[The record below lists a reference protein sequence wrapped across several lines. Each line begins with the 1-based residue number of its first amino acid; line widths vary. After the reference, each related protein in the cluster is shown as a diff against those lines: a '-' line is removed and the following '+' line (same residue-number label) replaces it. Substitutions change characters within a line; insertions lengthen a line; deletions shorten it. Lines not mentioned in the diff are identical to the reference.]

1 MLASLVDPMSFM
13 SSERDH
19 VSEGKVETQLNNSFT
34 HKHTGGGGGGTN
46 TYKHKRIIRYLKKK
60 ARIMLK
66 FYSVFKDLT

>member
-34 HKHTGGGGGGTN
+34 HKHTGGGGSGGGGGMN
-46 TYKHKRIIRYLKKK
+46 TYKHKRIIRYLKKN
-60 ARIMLK
+60 
-66 FYSVFKDLT
+66 